1 MMRPLSAVFLFLS
14 AHAVIADVPRVSA
27 DILPVHSLVARVMQ
41 GAGTP
46 DLILS
51 PGASPHG
58 YAMKP
63 SQAAALA
70 RADLVVWIGEDLTPW
85 MQTPIQNLAGQA
97 EVIELLAVEGTVVL
111 PFREGALFEE
121 GEHDL
126 EDGEHD
132 HADDHGSID
141 PHAWL
146 DPVNAG
152 LWMSVIAERLAAQD
166 PENASL
172 YTKNA
177 AEGQA
182 ELIAVRNK
190 IDGIIAPF
198 RGTRFM
204 VFHDA
209 YHYFEARFGTEAAGA
224 LALGDATAPSPA
236 RLAEIKASVAERQ
249 VACVF
254 AEPQFNTSLV
264 DAVIEGTDVRIA
276 LLDPMGTELDAGPEL
291 YGRLLTQMAA
301 AMVGCAR

>member
-1 MMRPLSAVFLFLS
+1 MMRPLSAVLICLS
-14 AHAVIADVPRVSA
+14 AHAAMADVPRVSV

-70 RADLVVWIGEDLTPW
+70 RADLVIWIGEDLTPW
-85 MQTPIQNLAGQA
+85 LPAPIQNLAEKA
-97 EVIELLAVEGTVVL
+97 EVVELLAVEGTIVL
-111 PFREGALFEE
+111 PFREGALFDNE
-121 GEHDL
+121 GH
-126 EDGEHD
+126 G
-132 HADDHGSID
+132 HADDHEIID

-152 LWMSVIAERLAAQD
+152 LWMAEIANKLAVLD

-172 YTKNA
+172 YSTNA

-182 ELIAVRNK
+182 ELIAVRRQ
-190 IDGIIAPF
+190 IDSMIAPF

-209 YHYFEARFGTEAAGA
+209 YHYFEARFGVEAGGA
-224 LALGDATAPSPA
+224 LTLGDASAPSPA
-236 RLAEIKASVAERQ
+236 RLAEVRASVAERQ
-249 VACVF
+249 VVCVF
-254 AEPQFNTSLV
+254 AEPQFNTKLV
-264 DAVIEGTDVRIA
+264 EAVIEGTAARIA
-276 LLDPMGTELDAGPEL
+276 LLDPMGINLDAGPEL
-291 YGRLLTQMAA
+291 YGRLLMQMAA
-301 AMVGCAR
+301 AMSGCAK